1 VGCVGSS
8 PGGNGA
14 LQRYDHSTRQ
24 ARLVNVWPEQQTGVP
39 QRELKYRFAW
49 TFPIVFSPHDPK
61 TLYAGGNHLF
71 RTRNEG
77 QSWEAISPDL
87 SRNDPEK
94 LGSSGGPLTGDGASA
109 EAYAS
114 LATFAESPHRPG
126 ELWAGTDDGLVHSSK
141 DGGQN
146 WRNVTPKAMPDLA
159 YVGTVEISPDD
170 ADTIYLTATCYKL
183 DDYEPYLFQSK
194 DGGKSWQSIV
204 GDFPAGEITRVLRAD
219 PVRAGLLFVGTETGV
234 FYTLNDG
241 RNWMRMQ
248 GGIPVVPVYDLKI
261 KDSDLVAATHG
272 RSFWILD
279 DITPLRKISANKR
292 KKGDLVLFKPRPTY
306 RLKLQWAA
314 GMIFTGDG
322 KAYGPAFGLPGTT
335 YPVKLADG
343 TTERRHLDAGENP
356 PAGAII
362 YYWLDN
368 PPEDGLA
375 LSIRDAK
382 GNTIAQFSDDE
393 SQDPNQRLTK
403 HKGMNRFIWNIR
415 YPAPEKL
422 DPDLV
427 ERSYEPL
434 SKSDI
439 FSKGGG
445 PTAPPGDY
453 NVKLECGGS
462 SQDASFEL
470 CKDPRVETTQTD
482 FDEQF
487 TLVQSLTAKLS
498 DLRSSVNRIR
508 RMKNQLRE
516 LSSRLP
522 KKRRALV
529 TQANKLVTRLEAIE
543 GALINV
549 HRETPRDIL
558 RHTAGLD
565 DTLGDLISIVAIADF
580 APTDQA
586 KEVAKE
592 TVVQVDRQI
601 AKLDKLI
608 DGSIAALNEK
618 IVIAGISTIGA

>member
-1 VGCVGSS
+1 
-8 PGGNGA
+8 
-14 LQRYDHSTRQ
+14 
-24 ARLVNVWPEQQTGVP
+24 
-39 QRELKYRFAW
+39 
-49 TFPIVFSPHDPK
+49 
-61 TLYAGGNHLF
+61 
-71 RTRNEG
+71 
-77 QSWEAISPDL
+77 
-87 SRNDPEK
+87 
-94 LGSSGGPLTGDGASA
+94 
-109 EAYAS
+109 
-114 LATFAESPHRPG
+114 
-126 ELWAGTDDGLVHSSK
+126 
-141 DGGQN
+141 
-146 WRNVTPKAMPDLA
+146 MPDLA
-159 YVGTVEISPDD
+159 YVGTVEISPHD
-170 ADTIYLTATCYKL
+170 ADTIYLTATRYKL
-183 DDYEPYLFQSK
+183 DDYDPYLFQSK

-204 GDFPAGEITRVLRAD
+204 GDFPDGEITRVLRTD

-241 RNWMRMQ
+241 RNWIRMQ
-248 GGIPVVPVYDLKI
+248 GGIPVAPVYDLKI

-279 DITPLRKISANKR
+279 DITPLRKISTNKR

-306 RLKLQWAA
+306 RLKLQWAS

-368 PPEDGLA
+368 TPEDELA
-375 LSIRDAK
+375 LSLQDAE
-382 GNTIAQFSDDE
+382 GNTITQFSSEE

-415 YPAPEKL
+415 YPGPEKL

-427 ERSYEPL
+427 ERAYEPL
-434 SKSDI
+434 AKSDI

-445 PTAPPGDY
+445 PAAPPGDY
-453 NVKLECGGS
+453 SVKLECGS
-462 SQDASFEL
+462 ASQTASFEIR
-470 CKDPRVETTQTD
+470 KDPRVETTQAD

-487 TLVQSLTAKLS
+487 TLVQNLTAKLS
-498 DLRSSVNRIR
+498 DLRSNINRIR
-508 RMKNQLRE
+508 RMKNQLHE

-529 TQANKLVTRLEAIE
+529 TQTNKLVTRLEAIE
-543 GALINV
+543 GALVNV
-549 HRETPRDIL
+549 HRETPRDVL

-565 DTLGDLISIVAIADF
+565 DTLGDIISVVAIADF

-586 KEVAKE
+586 KEVAE
-592 TVVQVDRQI
+592 QTMGQVDKQV

-608 DGSIAALNEK
+608 DGPIAALNEK
-618 IVIAGISTIGA
+618 IAVAGISTIGV